1 MTIDLTR
8 RTLLHLAGASSLS
21 AAALAAAQAE
31 GTAGGGGPTFANRTP
46 MRIGMVNLR
55 VRDLD
60 KVADYYRDA
69 IGLTVMARS
78 MMGALLGA
86 GGVALLHLQ
95 RRESAARE
103 ARNAAGLYHTAF
115 LMPTRKDL
123 ARWLVHAAANKI
135 PLSGFADH
143 LVSES
148 IYLDD
153 PEGNGIEVYAD
164 RAPETWK
171 WEAGSVAMATDQL
184 DIDGLLALTD
194 THTTNYARAPDDLR
208 IGHMHLRVGDL
219 EQADRFYGGAV
230 GFDPTR
236 KRSGAAFL
244 SSGRYHHHLA
254 INVWQSAGAGPR
266 DDTAT
271 GLVWFSLEIAAEEIL
286 QAQTLRLR
294 QAGAPAAAIENGI
307 ETSDPWA
314 PRCGSSRSDAVRGR
328 RLACP
333 AGPGRPCAREAEN
346 EVRLAK
352 GRRTLFL
359 LAGAQGRLPAAGLL
373 ARRCRNHLDLLL
385 LGFLGLPIISLLAF
399 GHVALP

>member
-21 AAALAAAQAE
+21 GAAIAAAQAE
-31 GTAGGGGPTFANRTP
+31 GTSGGGGPTFANRTP

-55 VRDLD
+55 VRNLDL
-60 KVADYYRDA
+60 VADYYRDA

-86 GGVALLHLQ
+86 GGVRLLHLQ
-95 RRESAARE
+95 RRESE
-103 ARNAAGLYHTAF
+103 APNAAGLYHTAF
-115 LMPTRKDL
+115 LMPTRTDL
-123 ARWLVHAAANKI
+123 ARWLVHAAKNKV
-135 PLSGFADH
+135 PLTGFADH

-148 IYLDD
+148 VYLDD

-171 WEAGSVAMATDQL
+171 WDGGSVAMATDQL

-194 THTTNYARAPDDLR
+194 TQTTNYAKAPDDLR

-219 EQADRFYGGAV
+219 EQADRFYGGAI

-244 SSGRYHHHLA
+244 SSGRYHHHLG

-271 GLVWFSLEIAAEEIL
+271 GLVWFSLEVAEQEIL
-286 QAQTLRLR
+286 QAQEQRLR
-294 QAGAPAAAIENGI
+294 QVGVPTTAIENGI
-307 ETSDPWA
+307 ETADPW
-314 PRCGSSRSDAVRGR
+314 GTK
-328 RLACP
+328 
-333 AGPGRPCAREAEN
+333 
-346 EVRLAK
+346 VRLIK
-352 GRRTLFL
+352 
-359 LAGAQGRLPAAGLL
+359 
-373 ARRCRNHLDLLL
+373 
-385 LGFLGLPIISLLAF
+385 
-399 GHVALP
+399 V